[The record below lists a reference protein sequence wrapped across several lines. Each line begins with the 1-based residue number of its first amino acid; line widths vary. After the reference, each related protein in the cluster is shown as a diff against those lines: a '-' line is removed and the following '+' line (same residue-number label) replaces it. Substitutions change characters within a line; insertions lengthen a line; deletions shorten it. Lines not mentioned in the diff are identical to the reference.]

1 MNHIKSINE
10 LFGFLKKKFSQ
21 DEIDSIESLFSDT
34 VDELGISNKDISLRI
49 VFDDYKAQLICTI
62 KIEPSLFNNVIMKS
76 DEIRNFFKTLE
87 VNFKVIRGYDAYN
100 NYGMVRRALEMT
112 KDRINGEYKFKLMKK

>member
-21 DEIDSIESLFSDT
+21 DEIDSVESLFSDT
-34 VDELGISNKDISLRI
+34 VDELALSNKDISLRI
-49 VFDDYKAQLICTI
+49 VFDDYKAQLMCTI
-62 KIEPSLFNNVIMKS
+62 KIEPSLFNNVMES

-87 VNFKVIRGYDAYN
+87 VNFKVIRGLDVYTSYDSMSGAF
-100 NYGMVRRALEMT
+100 EFT
-112 KDRINGEYKFKLMKK
+112 KNKIGGLYKFKLMKK

>member
-49 VFDDYKAQLICTI
+49 VFDDYKAQLIQN
-62 KIEPSLFNNVIMKS
+62 L
-76 DEIRNFFKTLE
+76 
-87 VNFKVIRGYDAYN
+87 Y
-100 NYGMVRRALEMT
+100 
-112 KDRINGEYKFKLMKK
+112 